1 MPMSDDIEKLMYD
14 QFSEYIKS
22 IPRIATGIETLHQA
36 LNQTN
41 KHLDVL
47 TMSIGSMDS
56 RLQAH
61 TLEDIR
67 IQTSIDTRLAA
78 VEDFKALGHN
88 VRPQYYAVL
97 VAIFGIIISVGTAIA
112 TIVVPLLSKKP

>member
-41 KHLDVL
+41 KHLDTVSA
-47 TMSIGSMDS
+47 SIGSMDS
-56 RLQAH
+56 KLQAH
-61 TLEDIR
+61 ALDDIR
-67 IQTSIDTRLAA
+67 IQTSIGTRLDTM
-78 VEDFKALGHN
+78 EEFKALGHN
-88 VRPQYYAVL
+88 GRPQYYAVL